1 MNVAEKFIET
11 AYGRLWGLGIKD
23 LLKYEFVPSP
33 MQFDD
38 DQLMTKPENSQ
49 LICELED
56 KLKLDDY
63 SYSNKQESAFVTDAM
78 VAVLRL
84 PFSGL
89 TSFSNLLSKL
99 V

>member
-1 MNVAEKFIET
+1 
-11 AYGRLWGLGIKD
+11 
-23 LLKYEFVPSP
+23 

-63 SYSNKQESAFVTDAM
+63 SYNHKQEYAFVIDVIA
-78 VAVLRL
+78 AVLRL
-84 PFSGL
+84 PLSGL
-89 TSFSNLLSKL
+89 TCFSNLLLKL

>member
-1 MNVAEKFIET
+1 MTVTDISIEI
-11 AYGRLWGLGIKD
+11 ARDRGLGTKD
-23 LLKYEFVPSP
+23 LLKYDVVPCP
-33 MQFDD
+33 MQSDG

-63 SYSNKQESAFVTDAM
+63 SYSHKQEFAFTIDAM
-78 VAVLRL
+78 VEVLRL
-84 PFSGL
+84 PLSGL

-99 V
+99 I

>member
-1 MNVAEKFIET
+1 M
-11 AYGRLWGLGIKD
+11 
-23 LLKYEFVPSP
+23 PSP

-49 LICELED
+49 LIGELED

-63 SYSNKQESAFVTDAM
+63 SYSHKQESAFVIDAM
-78 VAVLRL
+78 AAALKL
-84 PFSGL
+84 PLSGL

>member
-1 MNVAEKFIET
+1 MWLKNSLKQHVI
-11 AYGRLWGLGIKD
+11 GLDSEVLED
-23 LLKYEFVPSP
+23 LLKYYVVPSP

-63 SYSNKQESAFVTDAM
+63 SYSHKQEPS
-78 VAVLRL
+78 
-84 PFSGL
+84 
-89 TSFSNLLSKL
+89 
-99 V
+99 